1 MTKNVLA
8 LFGSNILGGNTD
20 KLLSAAVKGVED
32 AGCTVDRINVAHLHA
47 GPCNQTY
54 SCMIEPTCAIEDD
67 MQAAY
72 RKIKQADGLII
83 ATPVMTY
90 GIPGALKCF
99 MDRCQPFYMAKYY
112 RKQPFIT
119 PEHAKVRRTLFLCIG
134 GMNTPDVFTG
144 PVLTTKAFC
153 AIVDAK
159 YADELLQ
166 NDMDT
171 IINLDNKPEVLAEAY
186 EKGKALG
193 ERILKLRDGVE
204 VPAILDYVV
213 SVSRIRSS

>member
-1 MTKNVLA
+1 MTKKVLA

-20 KLLSAAVKGVED
+20 KLLSAAIKGVED
-32 AGCTVDRINVAHLHA
+32 AGCTVDRINVAHIHA

-54 SCMIEPTCAIEDD
+54 SCMIEPTCAIEDE
-67 MQAAY
+67 
-72 RKIKQADGLII
+72 
-83 ATPVMTY
+83 VMTY
-90 GIPGALKCF
+90 GIPGALKSF

-119 PEHAKVRRTLFLCIG
+119 PEHAKIRRTLFLCIG
-134 GMNTPDVFTG
+134 GMNAPDVFTG

-171 IINLDNKPEVLAEAY
+171 IVNLDNKPEILAEAY

-193 ERILKLRDGVE
+193 ERIVKMRDGE
-204 VPAILDYVV
+204 
-213 SVSRIRSS
+213 

>member
-1 MTKNVLA
+1 MTKKVLA

-20 KLLSAAVKGVED
+20 KLLSAAIKGVED
-32 AGCTVDRINVAHLHA
+32 AGCTVDRINVAHIHA

-54 SCMIEPTCAIEDD
+54 SCMIEPTCAIEDE
-67 MQAAY
+67 MQDAY
-72 RKIKQADGLII
+72 RNAKI
-83 ATPVMTY
+83 
-90 GIPGALKCF
+90 
-99 MDRCQPFYMAKYY
+99 
-112 RKQPFIT
+112 
-119 PEHAKVRRTLFLCIG
+119 RRTLFLCIG
-134 GMNTPDVFTG
+134 GMNAPDVFTG

-171 IINLDNKPEVLAEAY
+171 IVNLDNKPEILAEAY

-193 ERILKLRDGVE
+193 ERIVKMRDGE
-204 VPAILDYVV
+204 
-213 SVSRIRSS
+213 

>member
-1 MTKNVLA
+1 MTKKVLA

-20 KLLSAAVKGVED
+20 KLLSAAIKGVED
-32 AGCTVDRINVAHLHA
+32 AGCTVDRINVAHIHA

-67 MQAAY
+67 MQDAY
-72 RKIKQADGLII
+72 RKIKQADSIII

-90 GIPGALKCF
+90 GIPGALKSF

-119 PEHAKVRRTLFLCIG
+119 SEHAKIRHTLFLCIG
-134 GMNTPDVFTG
+134 GMNAPDVFTG

-171 IINLDNKPEVLAEAY
+171 IVNLDNKPEILAEAY

-193 ERILKLRDGVE
+193 ERIVKMRDGE
-204 VPAILDYVV
+204 
-213 SVSRIRSS
+213 

>member
-1 MTKNVLA
+1 MTKKVLA

-20 KLLSAAVKGVED
+20 KLLSAAIKGVED
-32 AGCTVDRINVAHLHA
+32 AGCTVDRSNVAHIPA

-54 SCMIEPTCAIEDD
+54 SCMIEPTCAIEDE
-67 MQAAY
+67 MQDAY
-72 RKIKQADGLII
+72 RKIKQADGIII

-90 GIPGALKCF
+90 GIPGALKSF

-119 PEHAKVRRTLFLCIG
+119 PEHAKIRRTLFLCIG
-134 GMNTPDVFTG
+134 GMNAPDVFTG
-144 PVLTTKAFC
+144 PVLTAKAFC

-171 IINLDNKPEVLAEAY
+171 IVNLDNKPEILAEAY
-186 EKGKALG
+186 EKRKALG
-193 ERILKLRDGVE
+193 ERIVKMCDGE
-204 VPAILDYVV
+204 
-213 SVSRIRSS
+213 

>member
-1 MTKNVLA
+1 MTKKVLV
-8 LFGSNILGGNTD
+8 LFGSNLPGGNTD
-20 KLLSAAVKGVED
+20 KLLTPAIKGVED
-32 AGCTVDRINVAHLHA
+32 AGCTVDRINVAHLNI

-54 SCMIEPTCAIEDD
+54 SCMTEPTCAIEDD
-67 MQAAY
+67 MRDAY
-72 RKIKQADGLII
+72 RKLRQADGIII

-112 RKQPFIT
+112 RKQPLIT
-119 PEHAKVRRTLFLCIG
+119 PEHAKIRRTLFLCIS
-134 GMNTPDVFTG
+134 GMNAPDVFTG

-153 AIVDAK
+153 AIVDAT

-171 IINLDNKPEVLAEAY
+171 ILNLDTRPEILAEAY

-193 ERILKLRDGVE
+193 DRIVKMRDGGGK
-204 VPAILDYVV
+204 
-213 SVSRIRSS
+213 

>member
-1 MTKNVLA
+1 MQVMTKKVLA
-8 LFGSNILGGNTD
+8 LFGSNILGRNTD

-32 AGCTVDRINVAHLHA
+32 AGCTVDRINVAYLHA

-72 RKIKQADGLII
+72 RKIKQVDGLII

-90 GIPGALKCF
+90 GIPGALKCS

-119 PEHAKVRRTLFLCIG
+119 PEHAKIRRTLFLCIG
-134 GMNTPDVFTG
+134 GMNAPDVFTG

-193 ERILKLRDGVE
+193 ERIVKLRDGV
-204 VPAILDYVV
+204 
-213 SVSRIRSS
+213 

>member
-1 MTKNVLA
+1 MQVMTKKVLV
-8 LFGSNILGGNTD
+8 LFGSNLLGGNTD
-20 KLLSAAVKGVED
+20 KLLTSAVKGVED
-32 AGCTVDRINVAHLHA
+32 AGCTVDRINVAHLNI

-54 SCMIEPTCAIEDD
+54 SCMTEPTCAIEDD
-67 MQAAY
+67 MKDAY
-72 RKIKQADGLII
+72 RKLRQADGIII

-112 RKQPFIT
+112 RKQPLIT
-119 PEHAKVRRTLFLCIG
+119 PEHAKIRRTLFLCIG
-134 GMNTPDVFTG
+134 GMNAPDVFTG

-171 IINLDNKPEVLAEAY
+171 ILNLDKKPEILAEAY

-193 ERILKLRDGVE
+193 ERIVKMRDGE
-204 VPAILDYVV
+204 
-213 SVSRIRSS
+213 

>member
-1 MTKNVLA
+1 MTKKVLA

-32 AGCTVDRINVAHLHA
+32 AGCTVDRINVAYLHA

-119 PEHAKVRRTLFLCIG
+119 PEHAKIRRTLFLCIG

-193 ERILKLRDGVE
+193 ERIVKLRDGV
-204 VPAILDYVV
+204 
-213 SVSRIRSS
+213 